1 MDVKNSAIIVD
12 DLSNSFP
19 QVFDRLQARAGDRAS
34 AMKFVQ
40 ADAGDAAAM
49 DKVFAEDKPEAV
61 IHFAGFKAVGESV
74 ENPIKYY
81 Q

>member
-1 MDVKNSAIIVD
+1 MLLRSHRRLLGQAAPGDSWPETAIEPGAV
-12 DLSNSFP
+12 L
-19 QVFDRLQARAGDRAS
+19 LGARRAE
-34 AMKFVQ
+34 VP
-40 ADAGDAAAM
+40 DAGDAAAM